1 MKNVL
6 SIIVL
11 SGVLG
16 LTAIHSNLR
25 PVHAINHNIMASEV
39 VDRETLRGFVY
50 AAKMHIENLGKDV
63 WEFLDKEARVEGHWK
78 HGSIYL
84 FIGTEDGVVR
94 FHGANPGL
102 EGQNLMD
109 LEDSNGVKITHE
121 IIKAANRGGDY
132 IEHLFDNPAVEGDE
146 KLGSPKVT
154 YATFIS
160 LPEPG
165 DDKKLIIGSGFF
177 K

>member
-1 MKNVL
+1 MKKSV
-6 SIIVL
+6 SIIIL

-16 LTAIHSNLR
+16 LTTVLSNLR

-39 VDRETLRGFVY
+39 VDRETLKGFVY
-50 AAKMHIENLGKDV
+50 AAKMYIENLGKDV
-63 WEFLDKEARVEGHWK
+63 WEFLDKEARIEGHWN

-84 FIGTEDGVVR
+84 FIGTEEGDVL
-94 FHGANPGL
+94 FHGDNPGL
-102 EGQNLMD
+102 EGQNLMG

-121 IIKAANRGGDY
+121 IIKAANSGGDY
-132 IEHLFDNPAVEGDE
+132 IEYLIDNPAIEGDE
-146 KLGSPKVT
+146 KLGSPKVAF
-154 YATFIS
+154 ATFIS

-165 DDKKLIIGSGFF
+165 DDKQLIIGSGFF